1 MPTGGPSP
9 SRHTIPRRK
18 RNDAAGKPRS
28 VGGSSGSSGT
38 RACAGLSP
46 HDRYRERAS
55 CRHTERRMT
64 QSLVDL
70 LLHLDQHLDLL
81 FAQMGMW
88 TYAVIFLIVF
98 AETGLVVTPFL
109 PGDSLLFATGALAA
123 RGLIPPI
130 VLGALLS
137 AAAIAG
143 DTVNY
148 WIGQAAGPR
157 VFRQEHSRFFK
168 REYLDRTQR
177 FFERYGSLTI
187 VLARFVPIVRTF
199 APFVAGIGRMAYG
212 RFLFYNVVGGIVWV
226 TAFVAIGY
234 FFGNLPVVRQHFS
247 LAIGVVIVLSGV
259 PILVELWRHRR
270 RSSANED
277 FWRKAGV

>member
-1 MPTGGPSP
+1 
-9 SRHTIPRRK
+9 
-18 RNDAAGKPRS
+18 
-28 VGGSSGSSGT
+28 
-38 RACAGLSP
+38 
-46 HDRYRERAS
+46 
-55 CRHTERRMT
+55 MT

-70 LLHLDQHLDLL
+70 LLHLDRHLDLL
-81 FAQMGMW
+81 FAQVGMW
-88 TYAVIFLIVF
+88 TYAVIFVIVF

-123 RGLIPPI
+123 RGLIAPI

-157 VFRQEHSRFFK
+157 VFRRERSRFFN
-168 REYLDRTQR
+168 RAYLDRTQR
-177 FFERYGSLTI
+177 FFEQYGSLTI

-212 RFLFYNVVGGIVWV
+212 RFLFYNVFGGIVWV
-226 TAFVAIGY
+226 TAFVALGY
-234 FFGNLPVVRQHFS
+234 FFGNLPAVREHFT

-259 PILVELWRHRR
+259 PVLVELWRHRR
-270 RSSANED
+270 R
-277 FWRKAGV
+277 

>member
-1 MPTGGPSP
+1 
-9 SRHTIPRRK
+9 
-18 RNDAAGKPRS
+18 
-28 VGGSSGSSGT
+28 
-38 RACAGLSP
+38 
-46 HDRYRERAS
+46 
-55 CRHTERRMT
+55 
-64 QSLVDL
+64 
-70 LLHLDQHLDLL
+70 
-81 FAQMGMW
+81 
-88 TYAVIFLIVF
+88 
-98 AETGLVVTPFL
+98 
-109 PGDSLLFATGALAA
+109 LLFATGALAA

-148 WIGQAAGPR
+148 WIGQVAGPR

-168 REYLDRTQR
+168 REYLDGTQR

-212 RFLFYNVVGGIVWV
+212 RFLFYNVLGGIVWV
-226 TAFVAIGY
+226 TAFVALGY
-234 FFGNLPVVRQHFS
+234 FFGNLPAVREHFT
-247 LAIGVVIVLSGV
+247 LAISVVIVLSGV

-270 RSSANED
+270 R
-277 FWRKAGV
+277 

>member
-1 MPTGGPSP
+1 
-9 SRHTIPRRK
+9 
-18 RNDAAGKPRS
+18 
-28 VGGSSGSSGT
+28 
-38 RACAGLSP
+38 
-46 HDRYRERAS
+46 
-55 CRHTERRMT
+55 MT

-88 TYAVIFLIVF
+88 TYAVIFVIVF

-130 VLGALLS
+130 VLGVLLS
-137 AAAIAG
+137 VAAIAG

-148 WIGQAAGPR
+148 WIGQVAGPR

-212 RFLFYNVVGGIVWV
+212 RFLFYNVLGGIVWV
-226 TAFVAIGY
+226 TAFVALGY
-234 FFGNLPVVRQHFS
+234 FFGNLPAVREHFT

-270 RSSANED
+270 R
-277 FWRKAGV
+277 

>member
-1 MPTGGPSP
+1 
-9 SRHTIPRRK
+9 
-18 RNDAAGKPRS
+18 
-28 VGGSSGSSGT
+28 
-38 RACAGLSP
+38 
-46 HDRYRERAS
+46 
-55 CRHTERRMT
+55 MT

-70 LLHLDQHLDLL
+70 LLHLDRHLDLL
-81 FAQMGMW
+81 FAHMGLW
-88 TYAVIFLIVF
+88 TYAVIFVIIF

-123 RGLIPPI
+123 RGLIAPLA
-130 VLGALLS
+130 LGALLS

-148 WIGQAAGPR
+148 WIGQAVGPR
-157 VFRQEHSRFFK
+157 VFRQERSRFFK

-177 FFERYGSLTI
+177 FFEEYGSLTI

-212 RFLFYNVVGGIVWV
+212 RFLFYNVLGGIVWV
-226 TAFVAIGY
+226 SAFVALGY
-234 FFGNLPVVRQHFS
+234 FFGNLPTVREHFT

-259 PILVELWRHRR
+259 PVLVELWRHRQR
-270 RSSANED
+270 
-277 FWRKAGV
+277 